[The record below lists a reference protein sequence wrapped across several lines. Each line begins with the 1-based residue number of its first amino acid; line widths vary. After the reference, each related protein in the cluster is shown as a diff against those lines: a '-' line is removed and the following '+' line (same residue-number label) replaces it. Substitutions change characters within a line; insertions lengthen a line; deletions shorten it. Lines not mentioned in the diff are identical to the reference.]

1 MRAVITVAMLSA
13 PFDDAP
19 ASELARILRDLANQ
33 IEAYGPDTVV
43 LRDRNGKHVGL
54 FCIEA
59 DWRPS

>member
-1 MRAVITVAMLSA
+1 MRVVITIAMTNA
-13 PFDDAP
+13 AFDDTP
-19 ASELARILRDLANQ
+19 ASELGRILRALANQ

-43 LRDRNGKHVGL
+43 LRDHNGKHVGL